1 MSQMLDY
8 FFWHFMMFSI
18 NFEKDLFFCTLE
30 LPQCSILLMLSVSK
44 TLCILQNV

>member
-18 NFEKDLFFCTLE
+18 NFESDLV
-30 LPQCSILLMLSVSK
+30 LLHSRATSVFHF
-44 TLCILQNV
+44 IDA